1 MVWRPKVAL
10 LGELQDLVCELVAIE
25 SVNPDLV
32 ASGSGESNVAR
43 FVASWLRE
51 SGFSVDVVEPVPG
64 RPSVVGVLRGSGGG
78 ASLMLNAHM
87 DTVGA
92 GGMARAFDPVVANG
106 RIYGRGA
113 YDMKGSL
120 AAIMI
125 AAREAKGLGLKG
137 DLMVAGVA
145 DEEVASLGTSA
156 VAERFHADAAIVTEP
171 TELRLCL
178 AHKGFVWLEVET
190 QGLAAHGS
198 RPDIGVDAIARMGR
212 ILTGVADLDRRVRG
226 GHGHPMLGCG
236 SIHASLIEGGQEL
249 STYPARC
256 VAKLER
262 RTVPGE
268 DGASSLREI
277 EDVIAAAHAADP
289 AVSATA
295 RVMLERS
302 PSEVGVHEAVSEAV
316 AKAAAASLGRDPEAI
331 GVAYWMDMALLNAA
345 GTPTVAFGPSG
356 EGEHADVEWV
366 DVSSLEKCV
375 QVYVRAAEVL
385 CS

>member
-1 MVWRPKVAL
+1 MQTAL
-10 LGELQDLVCELVAIE
+10 LSDLERLVCELVGIE

-32 ASGSGESNVAR
+32 ASGSGESNIAR
-43 FVASWLRE
+43 YVASWL
-51 SGFSVDVVEPVPG
+51 GDAGLSVEIVEPVAG

-78 ASLMLNAHM
+78 SSLMLNAHM

-92 GGMARAFDPVVANG
+92 GGMSHAFDPVVRDG
-106 RIYGRGA
+106 RVYGRGA

-125 AAREAKGLGLKG
+125 AAREAGKLGLKG
-137 DLMVAGVA
+137 DLIVAAVA

-156 VAERFHADAAIVTEP
+156 VAERFHADTAIVTEP

-178 AHKGFVWLEVET
+178 AHKGFVWVDVET
-190 QGLAAHGS
+190 IGLAAHGS
-198 RPDIGVDAIARMGR
+198 RADIGVDAIAHMGR
-212 ILTGVADLDRRVRG
+212 ILTGVSDLDRRLRG
-226 GHGHPMLGCG
+226 GPGHALLGTG
-236 SIHASLIEGGQEL
+236 SVHWSLIEGGQEL

-256 VAKLER
+256 LAKLER

-268 DGASSLREI
+268 DGPGALREI
-277 EDVIAAAHAADP
+277 EDVIAAAQAADP
-289 AVSATA
+289 ALRASA
-295 RVMLERS
+295 RVMLERT
-302 PSEVGVHEAVSEAV
+302 PSELDAEHRLSSAV
-316 AKAAAASLGRDPEAI
+316 KGAARDAIGSDPKVI

-345 GTPTVAFGPSG
+345 GTPTVSFGPSG

-375 QVYVRAAEVL
+375 QVYLRAARVL
-385 CS
+385 CA